1 MIVYFSQR
9 MIICVTIRYYERNT
23 VINLNFFEVACSLTS
38 TGISNPLVT
47 TSFEEKNK
55 KEREKKKVNI
65 KHEVDAIFYVKII
78 LIVRVIINAL
88 LTKAI
93 RIDRIQEQITALSNR
108 GQLPRAS
115 IHDPFK

>member
-1 MIVYFSQR
+1 
-9 MIICVTIRYYERNT
+9 MIICVTIRYCERNT

-55 KEREKKKVNI
+55 REREKKKVNI